1 MRLLLHNAAV
11 CHLAYATD
19 AVADVHHILRRWFHT
34 LMEAVQW
41 QPLMSLCGA
50 TFTDDA
56 EFWSRGYTQLIR
68 SVAAVA
74 HYDQMHKPGKVL
86 PCKHRRCWF
95 AA

>member
-1 MRLLLHNAAV
+1 MLLSLTWHVQLMLLQMCITYCDAGFTPLWRL
-11 CHLAYATD
+11 CSGSRT
-19 AVADVHHILRRWFHT
+19 RGP
-34 LMEAVQW
+34 
-41 QPLMSLCGA
+41 PLMSLCGA

-56 EFWSRGYTQLIR
+56 ELWSRGYTQLIR

-74 HYDQMHKPGKVL
+74 HYDQMHKPGKVS